1 MRGRRLI
8 EYSPPPLARENQNG
22 LVYESFRFFFSF
34 FFTSSVDPEEE
45 LADASLHRSDDDSF
59 SFFSSKIHGN
69 VEGATT
75 LDPRQFAGNSL
86 NRVEIGRS
94 TSRIKIA
101 QDRCNQV
108 KRRMKILQKPV
119 KPNRTKQKPSNP
131 VNQT

>member
-1 MRGRRLI
+1 MSI
-8 EYSPPPLARENQNG
+8 HPPLSLERIKMVLFTSLFAFF
-22 LVYESFRFFFSF
+22 LVF

-45 LADASLHRSDDDSF
+45 LVDASLHRSDDDSF

-119 KPNRTKQKPSNP
+119 KPNRTKQKPSNTQENL
-131 VNQT
+131 VRIE